1 MKASIIYILSRF
13 VYLLVAGIMNRKIG
27 IDQALEYILQPGSD
41 LERSKLSDSESD
53 EEPTVKPKK
62 GTMFLDGDQVNSFQ
76 EITYSKKKVLLS
88 QIWIMLKHN

>member
-1 MKASIIYILSRF
+1 MFFVKASIIYILSRF

-53 EEPTVKPKK
+53 EEPTVQPPSRIQ
-62 GTMFLDGDQVNSFQ
+62 DD
-76 EITYSKKKVLLS
+76 EIEAL
-88 QIWIMLKHN
+88 M